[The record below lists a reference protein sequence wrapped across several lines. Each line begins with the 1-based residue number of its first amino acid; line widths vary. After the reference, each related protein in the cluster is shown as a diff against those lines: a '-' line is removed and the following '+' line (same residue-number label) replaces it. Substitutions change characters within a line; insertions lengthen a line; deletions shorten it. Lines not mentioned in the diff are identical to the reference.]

1 MRFALYLLRWQLSTP
16 VLAAC
21 MWVFRDRGDI
31 AAAIASN
38 FVGGCL
44 FYFVDK
50 AIFGGNNE
58 HT

>member
-21 MWVFRDRGDI
+21 MWLFRDRGEL
-31 AAAIASN
+31 AAAITAN
-38 FVGGCL
+38 VIGGCI
-44 FYFVDK
+44 FYFIDK
-50 AIFGGNNE
+50 AIFGGAND